1 MGAARRAPRLWA
13 QNISG
18 DTINGLLT
26 PKKQGEIMSLADL
39 TEKVQRLDLTK
50 PIGTELRGIDLA
62 TLNDGEIEEL
72 KTLLA
77 ERGVLFFR
85 NQNMTLDEQVAVGR
99 RLGELHVHP
108 AAKRLDGYPEVLLI
122 HTDADSNY
130 TAGEGWHT
138 DVSCEER
145 PPALSMLRIEQTPP
159 VGGDTL
165 FASMYGGFETLS
177 GPMQGFLMSLT
188 AIHSGD
194 VAYRGRYGYDDDNRE
209 YPEAEH
215 PVIRTHPVTGRK
227 ALYVNSGFTRR
238 IKGLKRSESDALLRF
253 LYDHIAYGVA
263 NQVRFRWEPN
273 SVALWDNRCVQHHA
287 SWDYFPDTRHGFR
300 VTTVGERPF
309 Q

>member
-1 MGAARRAPRLWA
+1 MTLTDLGRAT
-13 QNISG
+13 
-18 DTINGLLT
+18 D
-26 PKKQGEIMSLADL
+26 
-39 TEKVQRLDLTK
+39 RLDLTK
-50 PIGTELRGIDLA
+50 PIGTELRGVQLTDL
-62 TLNDGEIEEL
+62 DGGGIEQVKAL
-72 KTLLA
+72 VA

-85 NQNMTLDEQVAVGR
+85 DQRMTLDQQLDVGR

-108 AAKRLDGYPEVLLI
+108 AAKTLEGYPEVLLI
-122 HTDADSNY
+122 HTDANSTY
-130 TAGEGWHT
+130 TAGEGWHS

-165 FASMYGGFETLS
+165 FASMYGAFASLSETMQQFLS
-177 GPMQGFLMSLT
+177 TLT
-188 AIHSGD
+188 AVHSGD
-194 VAYRGRYGYDDDNRE
+194 RTYRGRYSRNDADRQ

-215 PVIRTHPVTGRK
+215 PVVRTHPVSGRK
-227 ALYVNSGFTRR
+227 ALYVNSGFTRS
-238 IKGLKRSESDALLRF
+238 IKGLKPRESDALLRF
-253 LYDHIAYGVA
+253 LYDHVAYGVA

-287 SWDYFPDTRHGFR
+287 SWDYFPDTRHGYR